1 MTDDSPRLF
10 ALVFIAISFRRTV
23 EWPPCSYGC
32 RMPLIRDALLC
43 VQYARAALLAPP
55 TAEASAGGS
64 LVPSTAPEPAPSTPS
79 VSAISM
85 LDTAALTVAQPDV
98 SSTNAP
104 EGTPT
109 ITTVPMPTAPTAS
122 QPLLLD
128 GSSNDQSP
136 ITEDGQSAVSSG
148 PLRAPS
154 PPAPTPREET
164 EAAQRVR
171 TPPPSATGAGLIDAS
186 ASALASS
193 ALDTEVLGQEEELS
207 VVLSGSPLTTGTT
220 TASLLASAGLYTQ
233 ISEQLLEVTTQD
245 ASATWFSSSVGRN
258 NNERTR
264 NEAALIQHDVVIIP
278 APATEGRQLFS
289 NALGL
294 SASAPASPA
303 HASAGLRR
311 TRSFDAILADDQ
323 TIVLSRRGSRVNI
336 TIDAAPEA
344 LAMSIDTQISSSEG
358 HVSLNMINLLSRQVR
373 R

>member
-1 MTDDSPRLF
+1 
-10 ALVFIAISFRRTV
+10 
-23 EWPPCSYGC
+23 
-32 RMPLIRDALLC
+32 MPLIRDALLC

-64 LVPSTAPEPAPSTPS
+64 LVSSTTLEPAPSTSS

-207 VVLSGSPLTTGTT
+207 VVLSGSLLTTGTA
-220 TASLLASAGLYTQ
+220 TASVLASAGLDTE
-233 ISEQLLEVTTQD
+233 ISEQLLGTTTQD

-258 NNERTR
+258 NDERTR
-264 NEAALIQHDVVIIP
+264 NEAAQHDGVIITP
-278 APATEGRQLFS
+278 PPATEGRQLFS

-303 HASAGLRR
+303 HVSAGLRR

-358 HVSLNMINLLSRQVR
+358 HVSLNMTHLLAPQVR